1 MIRPAPTNPALRRIR
16 RMPRRALGLLR
27 YAVARADGCLRG
39 QPCPACGH
47 PSVVRSRPALTPG
60 LIQAWELSPE
70 WIARFEHREGTYC
83 PVCGN
88 NERARQLARVLVETL
103 NRDYQLSARSLAE
116 LVAAPALAS
125 LRLAEINSCG
135 GLHRWLQL
143 LPGVVYSESGATD
156 GVRQEDLM
164 SLTFGDASFDLV
176 LTSETLEHVPDVP
189 RALAEIR
196 RILRPGGQH
205 VFTVPVIWDR
215 PRSRTCAQRQG
226 ETLVHL
232 RPPSYHGSPGQR
244 EEDMMVM
251 TEFGADLMETLAHA
265 GFEVSLEKDAV
276 NPALCTFV
284 TRKAAS

>member
-1 MIRPAPTNPALRRIR
+1 
-16 RMPRRALGLLR
+16 
-27 YAVARADGCLRG
+27 VDGCLRG

-70 WIARFEHREGTYC
+70 WVARFEHREGTYC

-88 NERARQLARVLVETL
+88 NERARQLARVLVENL
-103 NRDYQLSARSLAE
+103 NRDYQLAARSLAE
-116 LVAAPALAS
+116 LVTAPTLAS

-135 GLHRWLQL
+135 GLHRWLRQ
-143 LPGVVYSESGATD
+143 LPGLVYSEYGGTD
-156 GVRQEDLM
+156 GVRHEDLM
-164 SLTFGDASFDLV
+164 NLTFADATFDLV

-205 VFTVPVIWDR
+205 VFTVPVICDR
-215 PRSRTCAQRQG
+215 PRSRTCALLQG

-244 EEDMMVM
+244 AEDMMVM
-251 TEFGADLMETLAHA
+251 TEFGADLMETLARA
-265 GFEVSLEKDAV
+265 GFEVGLEQDAA
-276 NPALCTFV
+276 NPALCTFI
-284 TRKAAS
+284 TRKATP